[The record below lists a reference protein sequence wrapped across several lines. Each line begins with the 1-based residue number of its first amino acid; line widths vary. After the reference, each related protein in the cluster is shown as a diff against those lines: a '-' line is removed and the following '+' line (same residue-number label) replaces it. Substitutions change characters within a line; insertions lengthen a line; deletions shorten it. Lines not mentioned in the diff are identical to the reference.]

1 MQHKPSEFTT
11 MAPKHPSILVL
22 ERFLPYRLS
31 ILSNRISG
39 IIGKTYKNK
48 FALSVNEWRIMAM
61 LGEYPG
67 ASADEVSAKIQI
79 EKSIVSRALKNLLLR
94 SLVERVVDTQD
105 RRRQNLSLSK
115 TGLDIYNQI
124 VPVSYD
130 YEQQLLTCFT
140 KEEQALFDTLSDKLY
155 RHAEKMDVPS

>member
-1 MQHKPSEFTT
+1 
-11 MAPKHPSILVL
+11 MADNHPPILVL

-39 IIGKTYKNK
+39 IISKTYKNK

-67 ASADEVSAKIQI
+67 SSADEVSAKIQS
-79 EKSIVSRALKNLLLR
+79 EKSIVSRALKNLLSR
-94 SLVERVVDTQD
+94 RLVDRVVEPQD
-105 RRRQNLSLSK
+105 RRRHNLTLSV
-115 TGLDIYNQI
+115 TGIDIYNQI

-130 YEQQLLTCFT
+130 YEQKLLTCFT
-140 KEEQALFDTLSDKLY
+140 QEEQRMFDTLHDKLY
-155 RHAEKMDVPS
+155 RHAEKFDLESEIAKH

>member
-1 MQHKPSEFTT
+1 MTT
-11 MAPKHPSILVL
+11 KHPPVLVL
-22 ERFLPYRLS
+22 ERFLPYRIS

-39 IIGKTYKNK
+39 IIAKTYKNK

-94 SLVERVVDTQD
+94 TLVERVVDSED
-105 RRRQNLSLSK
+105 RRRHNLSLSV

-124 VPVSYD
+124 VPVSYN

-140 KEEQALFDTLSDKLY
+140 EKEKALFDTLREKLY
-155 RHAEKMDVPS
+155 RHAEKIDVKS